1 MATDINLSQLVIN
14 KLTKAQ
20 YKAAKDAGSIVE
32 TELYMIAD
40 ESEDVRIAA
49 SVTLSATNWSGLTQ
63 SVVVSGVTANSI
75 IIVTPAPDSYEVY
88 GEFGVYCSAQAD
100 DALTFKC
107 STVPSTD
114 LIVNVLALN

>member
-75 IIVTPAPDSYEVY
+75 IIVTPAPDSYEAY

-107 STVPSTD
+107 STVPYTD